1 MIQRILIILAKLKI
15 GNTSEDLLNDIQQI
29 LYSLYWVKEMTK
41 KIYNRTV
48 NSIKIWYKNEY
59 DIFEL

>member
-1 MIQRILIILAKLKI
+1 MIQRILIILAKLKV

-41 KIYNRTV
+41 KMYNRKV
-48 NSIKIWYKNEY
+48 NSIKI
-59 DIFEL
+59 